1 MFDTLNEYR
10 VAAERHYQK
19 NGYTFDKDNL
29 SKIVA
34 VMNDAFTQY
43 SRVFAFRVD
52 LRFQQDPA
60 FGMYLALKPESGS
73 RILKEFFSKIKWLI
87 ERDESERRYEGK
99 RVHSTEIRYVWAK
112 EQTAD
117 APCPHY
123 HMMIF
128 LNRDAYYKLGNYES
142 ERMNLANKIRVAW
155 HSAVYDENINLQDC
169 KKMGLVHFPKNAEYL
184 IERNDTES
192 IKKMLVRAAYLAK
205 NETKRRGQ
213 GYRCFGGSNL

>member
-1 MFDTLNEYR
+1 MSISIEEY
-10 VAAERHYQK
+10 VLLTQQFYEGQNYSF
-19 NGYTFDKDNL
+19 NVDNL
-29 SKIVA
+29 EKILSVSECA
-34 VMNDAFTQY
+34 LKHYPRM
-43 SRVFAFRVD
+43 FAFRVD
-52 LRFQQDPA
+52 FHFEQHSG

-73 RILKEFFSKIKWLI
+73 RILKAFFSGLKWLI
-87 ERDESERRYEGK
+87 DRDESERRYEGK

-123 HMMIF
+123 HMMFF

-169 KKMGLVHFPKNAEYL
+169 KRMGLVHFPENAEYL

-192 IKKMLVRAAYLAK
+192 LKKILVRAAYLAK
-205 NETKRRGQ
+205 NETKRRRE
-213 GYRCFGGSNL
+213 GYRCFGGSNI

>member
-1 MFDTLNEYR
+1 MPISMGEYVLLAQQFYEGR
-10 VAAERHYQK
+10 NYSFNV
-19 NGYTFDKDNL
+19 DNL
-29 SKIVA
+29 EKILSVSEGA
-34 VMNDAFTQY
+34 LKHY

-52 LRFQQDPA
+52 FHFEQNSG

-73 RILKEFFSKIKWLI
+73 RIIKEFFSRLKWLI
-87 ERDESERRYEGK
+87 ERDELERRYEGK

-128 LNRDAYYKLGNYES
+128 LNRDAYYKLGNYKS
-142 ERMNLANKIRVAW
+142 EKMNLVNKLRMAW
-155 HSAVYDENINLQDC
+155 CRAVYDEDITLQIC

-192 IKKMLVRAAYLAK
+192 LKKMLVRAAYLAK
-205 NETKRRGQ
+205 HETKRRRE

>member
-52 LRFQQDPA
+52 FHFEQHTGV
-60 FGMYLALKPESGS
+60 GMYLVLKPESGS
-73 RILKEFFSKIKWLI
+73 RILKAFFSRLKWLI
-87 ERDESERRYEGK
+87 DRDESERRYEGK
-99 RVHSTEIRYVWAK
+99 RVHSTEIRYVWAR

-169 KKMGLVHFPKNAEYL
+169 KRMGLVHFPENAEYL

-192 IKKMLVRAAYLAK
+192 LKKMLVRAAYLAK
-205 NETKRRGQ
+205 SETKRRGER
-213 GYRCFGGSNL
+213 YRCFGGSNI

>member
-1 MFDTLNEYR
+1 MSISIEEY
-10 VAAERHYQK
+10 VLLAQQFYKGKHY
-19 NGYTFDKDNL
+19 NFNVDNL
-29 SKIVA
+29 EKILSVSES
-34 VMNDAFTQY
+34 TLKHY

-52 LRFQQDPA
+52 FHFEQNSG
-60 FGMYLALKPESGS
+60 FGMYLALKPESGA
-73 RILKEFFSKIKWLI
+73 RIIKGFFSRLKWLM
-87 ERDESERRYEGK
+87 ECDESERRDEGK

-112 EQTAD
+112 EQTTD

-142 ERMNLANKIRVAW
+142 ERMNLANKVRVAW
-155 HSAVYDENINLQDC
+155 HSAVSDENISLQDC

-192 IKKMLVRAAYLAK
+192 LKKMLVRTAYLAK
-205 NETKRRGQ
+205 NETKRRGE
-213 GYRCFGGSNL
+213 GYRCFGGSNI

>member
-1 MFDTLNEYR
+1 
-10 VAAERHYQK
+10 
-19 NGYTFDKDNL
+19 
-29 SKIVA
+29 
-34 VMNDAFTQY
+34 
-43 SRVFAFRVD
+43 
-52 LRFQQDPA
+52 
-60 FGMYLALKPESGS
+60 MYLALKPESGS
-73 RILKEFFSKIKWLI
+73 RILKEFFSRLKWLI

-117 APCPHY
+117 APSPHY

-155 HSAVYDENINLQDC
+155 HSAVYDENISLQDC

-192 IKKMLVRAAYLAK
+192 LKKMLVRAAYLAK
-205 NETKRRGQ
+205 NETKRRGE
-213 GYRCFGGSNL
+213 GYRCFGGSNI

>member
-60 FGMYLALKPESGS
+60 FGMYLALKPDSGS
-73 RILKEFFSKIKWLI
+73 RIIKEFFSNLKWLI
-87 ERDESERRYEGK
+87 ECDESERRYEGK

-184 IERNDTES
+184 IARNDTES
-192 IKKMLVRAAYLAK
+192 LKKMFVRAAYLAK

-213 GYRCFGGSNL
+213 GYRCFGGSNI

>member
-1 MFDTLNEYR
+1 MSISIEEYVLLAQQFYEGR
-10 VAAERHYQK
+10 NYSFNV
-19 NGYTFDKDNL
+19 DNL
-29 SKIVA
+29 EKILSVLENA
-34 VMNDAFTQY
+34 LKHY

-52 LRFQQDPA
+52 FHFEQHTGV
-60 FGMYLALKPESGS
+60 GMYLALKPESGS
-73 RILKEFFSKIKWLI
+73 RILKEFFSRLKWLI
-87 ERDESERRYEGK
+87 ECDESERRYEGK

-128 LNRDAYYKLGNYES
+128 LNRDAYYKIGNYES

-155 HSAVYDENINLQDC
+155 HSAVYDENITPQDC
-169 KKMGLVHFPKNAEYL
+169 KKMGLVHFPENAEYL

-192 IKKMLVRAAYLAK
+192 FKKMLVRAAYLAK
-205 NETKRRGQ
+205 NETKRRGE
-213 GYRCFGGSNL
+213 GYRCFGGSNI

>member
-1 MFDTLNEYR
+1 MSISIEEYALLAQQFYEGQNYNFN
-10 VAAERHYQK
+10 V
-19 NGYTFDKDNL
+19 DNL
-29 SKIVA
+29 EKILSVSECA
-34 VMNDAFTQY
+34 LKHY

-52 LRFQQDPA
+52 LHFQQDPA

-73 RILKEFFSKIKWLI
+73 RILKEFFSRLRWLMD
-87 ERDESERRYEGK
+87 RDESERRYEGK
-99 RVHSTEIRYVWAK
+99 RVHSTEIRYVWAR

-117 APCPHY
+117 APSPHY

-128 LNRDAYYKLGNYES
+128 LNRDAYYKLGSYES

-155 HSAVYDENINLQDC
+155 HSAVYDENITPQDC
-169 KKMGLVHFPKNAEYL
+169 KKMGLVHFPENAEYL

-192 IKKMLVRAAYLAK
+192 LKKMLVRAAYLAK
-205 NETKRRGQ
+205 HQTKRRGE

>member
-1 MFDTLNEYR
+1 
-10 VAAERHYQK
+10 
-19 NGYTFDKDNL
+19 
-29 SKIVA
+29 
-34 VMNDAFTQY
+34 
-43 SRVFAFRVD
+43 
-52 LRFQQDPA
+52 
-60 FGMYLALKPESGS
+60 MYLALKPDSGS
-73 RILKEFFSKIKWLI
+73 RIIKEFFSNLKWLI
-87 ERDESERRYEGK
+87 ECDESERRYEGK

-112 EQTAD
+112 EQKAG

-155 HSAVYDENINLQDC
+155 HSAVYDENITLQDC

-192 IKKMLVRAAYLAK
+192 LKKMFVRAAYLAK